1 MVGLGLVFSHFWV
14 LISSWS
20 LYTCSGSEMV
30 GSDLG
35 LSLESSG
42 LDSFSGLCLVSDLQQ
57 IMAESRDYNE
67 LLFAWQGWRNASGR
81 ELRQDYKR
89 YVQLANKAAT
99 LNGKVFK
106 ITDPKTFLQRLA
118 VGRFS
123 N

>member
-1 MVGLGLVFSHFWV
+1 
-14 LISSWS
+14 
-20 LYTCSGSEMV
+20 MV